1 MKSGQSSSF
10 KSTGHRYEYQADKG
24 QTYSRIHGAK
34 KETPEMT
41 SCYSARRHYESM
53 QSKRTILGEATKP
66 PRTPRAKTPI
76 AKAPQESEVPLRN
89 LNRASVR
96 DGRAICS
103 NMTTDD
109 NFFKIGHRDLTFRGL
124 QVHPGSRTPPP
135 RHSRR
140 LSKSGLDSL
149 QSQISGLPGARNE
162 VTPPK
167 RGQDTHSLITRL
179 AEVSTLSYRFHYSP
193 RQDSKTERL
202 TITTPEA
209 LGAAERPRPRE
220 ESLSRIRKQ
229 LDMKHFYI

>member
-1 MKSGQSSSF
+1 MKSGHSSSF
-10 KSTGHRYEYQADKG
+10 KSTGHRYEYQAEKG
-24 QTYSRIHGAK
+24 QSYSRIHAAK
-34 KETPEMT
+34 KETPDMT
-41 SCYSARRHYESM
+41 SYYSAKRHQESM
-53 QSKRTILGEATKP
+53 QSKRTILGEPAKP
-66 PRTPRAKTPI
+66 PRTPRAKTPV
-76 AKAPQESEVPLRN
+76 AKAPQEKEVPLRH

-96 DGRAICS
+96 EGRAVYG

-109 NFFKIGHRDLTFRGL
+109 NFLKIDHIDHTFRGL

-149 QSQISGLPGARNE
+149 QSQITSLPGARNE

-167 RGQDTHSLITRL
+167 RGQDSHSLITRL
-179 AEVSTLSYRFHYSP
+179 PEVSTLSYRFHYSP
-193 RQDSKTERL
+193 KHNSKTERL

-220 ESLSRIRKQ
+220 ESLSRIRKK
-229 LDMKHFYI
+229 LDMMHFYI